1 MVEEKAKTTSRVK
14 CSHGT
19 QRPGKGVL
27 AGLCPECLLEQ
38 GLARQ
43 TTGIRRPF
51 IPPPLEVLAKSIRGV
66 ELIEMIGHGGMG
78 AVYKGRQCPLNRIVA
93 IKVLPPSGA
102 DRGNVTARFEREAKV
117 LARLSHPNIV
127 AIYDYGLA
135 DDLPYFTMDYVE
147 GVTLRQMLKEKR
159 LDFQEATTLFLQI
172 CEGLEHAHERGVI
185 HRDIKPENILVD
197 RQGRVKV
204 SDFGIAR
211 LIDGTETGGWQT
223 SEDYRLGTPH
233 YMAPEQLEDSRAIDH
248 RADIYSSGVV
258 LYEMLTGELPL
269 GRFPLPSEIASLS
282 RQFDGVILKALEKN
296 PSRRF
301 QAMTPFKLA
310 VGKAIKG
317 QKSGTA
323 PAGGTQNT
331 SHLLAKVKKLE
342 QIVAAQPFD
351 TNALEQLK
359 EIHDRLKNEDDVI
372 RLSEMLSTAYLRQRR
387 WAAAIVEN
395 QNLLLRLPKNSA
407 KAIEILDD
415 TESLNKLLEASAELA
430 QLRPDDPRR
439 LETLKR
445 AYSGL
450 DLDNKPD
457 CLSRLLAQAY
467 VRKDKWEQALKEYR
481 EILHHN
487 LLLRLP
493 KNSAKTRALP
503 DDAEDIDRLLDAGE
517 ELARLRPDDC
527 RPLEMLKNAYSLLE
541 IEDKRD
547 HCSRLLA
554 QAYERKYKWSQ
565 AIKEYREIL
574 RRHPNEGDVAF
585 TLARLMARFD
595 PTGDAAVQSGDQ
607 GTPL

>member
-1 MVEEKAKTTSRVK
+1 MADEQAKTTARVK
-14 CSHGT
+14 CSHGA
-19 QRPGKGVL
+19 QLPGKGAL

-43 TTGIRRPF
+43 TTGVRRPF
-51 IPPPLEVLAKSIRGV
+51 IPPPVAVLAKSVRGV
-66 ELIEMIGHGGMG
+66 ELVEMIGHGGMG

-93 IKVLPPSGA
+93 VKVLPPSGA
-102 DRGNVTARFEREAKV
+102 DRASVAARFEREAKV
-117 LARLSHPNIV
+117 LARLCHPNIV

-135 DDLPYFTMDYVE
+135 EDLPYFTMEYVE

-258 LYEMLTGELPL
+258 LYEMLTGELPV

-282 RQFDGVILKALEKN
+282 RQFDRVILKALQKN

-301 QAMTPFKLA
+301 QAMALFKLA
-310 VGKAIKG
+310 VGKAVNG

-323 PAGGTQNT
+323 PAGGSKSTI
-331 SHLLAKVKKLE
+331 HLLAKAKKLE
-342 QIVAAQPFD
+342 QIVAVQPFD

-359 EIHDRLKNEDDVI
+359 EIHDRLENEEEVI
-372 RLSEMLSTAYLRQRR
+372 RISELLSTAYLHQKR
-387 WAAAIVEN
+387 WAAAIVED
-395 QNLLLRLPKNSA
+395 QKLLLRLPKNSP

-415 TESLNKLLEASAELA
+415 PEGLNKLLEASAELA
-430 QLRPDDPRR
+430 ELRPDDHRR

-450 DLDNKPD
+450 NLDNKPD
-457 CLSRLLAQAY
+457 RLSRLLAQAY
-467 VRKDKWEQALKEYR
+467 VRKGKWEQALEEYR
-481 EILHHN
+481 EILHRN

-493 KNSAKTRALP
+493 KDSAKSRTLP
-503 DDAEDIDRLLDAGE
+503 DDAEDLDRLLAAGE
-517 ELARLRPDDC
+517 ELAQLRPDDC
-527 RPLEMLKNAYSLLE
+527 RPLELLKNAYSLLE
-541 IEDKRD
+541 IEDKHD
-547 HCSRLLA
+547 HFSRLLA
-554 QAYERKYKWSQ
+554 QAYVRQEKWAQ

-574 RRHPNEGDVAF
+574 RRHPSVGDVAK
-585 TLARLMARFD
+585 TLARLVARFG
-595 PTGDAAVQSGDQ
+595 PTGAAIVESRDQ
-607 GTPL
+607 GPPR